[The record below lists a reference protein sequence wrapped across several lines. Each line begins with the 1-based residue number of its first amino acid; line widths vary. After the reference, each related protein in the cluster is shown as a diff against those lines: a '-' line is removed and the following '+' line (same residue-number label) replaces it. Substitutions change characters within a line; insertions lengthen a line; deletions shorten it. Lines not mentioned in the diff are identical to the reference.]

1 MCKLFAGQNPKNYSY
16 VSKSVR
22 LEGQVTSIRLEGLY
36 WSILDDLAASE
47 GTTVPAFLTK
57 LHREVI
63 ALNDAPQNFTSLLRS
78 ACLIYMDNRLATRLE
93 SPIETSINK
102 MDFQKIAV

>member
-1 MCKLFAGQNPKNYSY
+1 MCKLFAGQNPENYSY

-36 WSILDDLAASE
+36 WSILDDLASSE
-47 GTTVPAFLTK
+47 GSTVPAFLAK
-57 LHREVI
+57 LHREVT

-93 SPIETSINK
+93 NPIERSNK
-102 MDFQKIAV
+102 RVDFQKMAV